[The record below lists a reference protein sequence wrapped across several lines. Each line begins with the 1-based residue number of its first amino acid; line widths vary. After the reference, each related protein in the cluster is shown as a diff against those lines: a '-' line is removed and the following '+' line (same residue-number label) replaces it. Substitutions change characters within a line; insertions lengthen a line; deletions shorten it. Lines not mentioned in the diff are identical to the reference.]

1 MTVSLNPL
9 ALTDR
14 TLNIFFFYVPSLFP
28 LVRNIVV
35 DFRLSTIEPLANS
48 GWESTLPSL
57 SSSDGATN
65 GTGGDSPAVESSGLG
80 SPCSFVSSFSRA
92 SNLLKVSITFFFF
105 CVQPLLCSFPFC
117 CSLSLYCFPIHLF
130 ILFCFTPLYSTFL
143 WGI

>member
-1 MTVSLNPL
+1 MSLNPL

-14 TLNIFFFYVPSLFP
+14 TLNIFLFYVPSLFP

-65 GTGGDSPAVESSGLG
+65 GTGGDSPAVDSSGLG

-105 CVQPLLCSFPFC
+105 GVQPLLCSFPLC
-117 CSLSLYCFPIHLF
+117 CSLPLYCFPIHLF